1 MQRKENPAIGERL
14 GGGDG
19 RRERGMGGMPKASV
33 WDTRGRRR
41 VPRTEGK
48 EAGREGVL
56 RWMDRK
62 NRDWWR
68 PTSGAMDAREEVDV
82 ILVYKRAPSML
93 ERTPAFNQLVARF
106 R

>member
-1 MQRKENPAIGERL
+1 
-14 GGGDG
+14 
-19 RRERGMGGMPKASV
+19 
-33 WDTRGRRR
+33 
-41 VPRTEGK
+41 
-48 EAGREGVL
+48 VL